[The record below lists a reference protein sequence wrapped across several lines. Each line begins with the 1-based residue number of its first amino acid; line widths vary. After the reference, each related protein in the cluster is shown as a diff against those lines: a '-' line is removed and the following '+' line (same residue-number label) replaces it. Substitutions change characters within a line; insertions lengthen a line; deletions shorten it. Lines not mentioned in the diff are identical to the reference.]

1 MYSNSMFSLYLGM
14 NGNQG
19 LKLCLADMCKNLLL
33 VVYVV
38 ILCFQQSVV
47 SATILGAFRQC
58 RSVRESS
65 FGLSSVVLNLLL
77 QFAGKSNVTKAI
89 LNSKICILDLNF
101 ITRH

>member
-38 ILCFQQSVV
+38 ILC
-47 SATILGAFRQC
+47 LGC
-58 RSVRESS
+58 
-65 FGLSSVVLNLLL
+65 
-77 QFAGKSNVTKAI
+77 
-89 LNSKICILDLNF
+89 SKLTLGSKLNF
-101 ITRH
+101 VICLITLKEICSLDHICSENY